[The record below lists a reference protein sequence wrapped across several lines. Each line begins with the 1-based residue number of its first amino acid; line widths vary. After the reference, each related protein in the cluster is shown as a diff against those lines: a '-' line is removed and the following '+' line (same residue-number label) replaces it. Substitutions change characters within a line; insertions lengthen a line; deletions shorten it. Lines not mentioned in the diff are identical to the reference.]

1 MNGQIILQ
9 MRKSFLASS
18 DLSINKLTS
27 QQFSISSSEI
37 FNIVISLYIL
47 DIASHFSKQNW
58 LLSLS
63 TFQTKSESIS
73 YCKLCWKKQWLLWIS
88 NLKKSCFYF
97 LPSKNAYWNFHFHFT
112 FLTFN
117 LVHIGFRYHFGE
129 LTSVKWLSNHP
140 DAVLFFFSK
149 SFSFFSSRLT
159 LLYNQHTPPSYNCVL
174 CLSNLFPLSLFKSD
188 PIIKPPLSLVL

>member
-63 TFQTKSESIS
+63 TFQIKSESIP

-97 LPSKNAYWNFHFHFT
+97 FPSKNAYWNFHFHFT

-117 LVHIGFRYHFGE
+117 LVHIGFRYH
-129 LTSVKWLSNHP
+129 LNWLQ
-140 DAVLFFFSK
+140 
-149 SFSFFSSRLT
+149 SSGCPIT
-159 LLYNQHTPPSYNCVL
+159 LMPFCFLP
-174 CLSNLFPLSLFKSD
+174 NLFPFSLQGWSHYITNTHHHL
-188 PIIKPPLSLVL
+188 IIVFCVCQIFFLYHSSSLIPL